1 MAIATYLLLIWR
13 QERSKSQD
21 TKLQSFVDLG
31 CGNGLLVYI
40 LSSEGHPGYGID
52 IRKRGI
58 WDLYPK
64 TTILKVSFSIQKVL
78 ASYEEFSF
86 AGRNHNTVK

>member
-13 QERSKSQD
+13 QERTKNHT

-40 LSSEGHPGYGID
+40 LSSEGHPGYGVD

-58 WDLYPK
+58 WDLYPE
-64 TTILKVSFSIQKVL
+64 TTVLKVSFAFNKIFNCL
-78 ASYEEFSF
+78 
-86 AGRNHNTVK
+86 

>member
-13 QERSKSQD
+13 QERIKKQT

-40 LSSEGHPGYGID
+40 LSSEGHAGYGVD

-64 TTILKVSFSIQKVL
+64 TTILKVGFLFLYFNWSCKRREKLLFFRSKP
-78 ASYEEFSF
+78 
-86 AGRNHNTVK
+86 